1 MMLWIALSYA
11 IISTLIFIYVESKR
25 NKPLFAWVLKGLASF
40 GFILV
45 FVIGFY
51 HRLNDSIPLEIGL
64 FILLGLVCGLLG
76 DLVLA
81 LRPLQPKEKDKTII
95 VYGIMFF
102 SLGHIFYLISLIS
115 YKEFGSLALILGI
128 IMLTVILAMS
138 KILGFEMGK
147 ARLPTFIYT
156 FLIFMM
162 VGEAIYVGH
171 LDNYSTFSTYLIFGA
186 ILFAISDLIL
196 SPIYYKGDNRAFLVI
211 SNLLTYYAA
220 QILIAL
226 SIYYL

>member
-25 NKPLFAWVLKGLASF
+25 NKPLFAWVLKALASF

-147 ARLPTFIYT
+147 ARIPTFIYT

>member
-1 MMLWIALSYA
+1 MLWIALSYA
-11 IISTLIFIYVESKR
+11 ILSTLIFIYVESKK
-25 NKPLFAWVLKGLASF
+25 NKPLFAWVLKALASF

-45 FVIGFY
+45 FTIGFY
-51 HRLNDSIPLEIGL
+51 QRLNDSIQLNIGL
-64 FILLGLVCGLLG
+64 FILLGLVCGMLG

-102 SLGHIFYLISLIS
+102 SLGHIFYLITLIS
-115 YKEFGSLALILGI
+115 YKEFGSLALILGL
-128 IMLTVILAMS
+128 IMLPVIIAMS
-138 KILGFEMGK
+138 KVLGFEMGK
-147 ARLPTFIYT
+147 ARMPTFIYT

-171 LDNYSTFSTYLIFGA
+171 LDNYTTFSTYLIFGA

>member
-25 NKPLFAWVLKGLASF
+25 NKPLFAWVLKALASF

-147 ARLPTFIYT
+147 ARIPTFIYT

-226 SIYYL
+226 SIYYV

>member
-25 NKPLFAWVLKGLASF
+25 NKPLFAWVLKALASF

-64 FILLGLVCGLLG
+64 FILLGLICGLLG

-147 ARLPTFIYT
+147 ARIPTFIYT

>member
-1 MMLWIALSYA
+1 MLWIALSYA
-11 IISTLIFIYVESKR
+11 ILSTLIFIYVETKR
-25 NKPLFAWVLKGLASF
+25 NKPLFAWVLKALASF

-45 FVIGFY
+45 FVVGFY
-51 HRLNDSIPLEIGL
+51 ERLNDSVQLNIGL
-64 FILLGLVCGLLG
+64 FILLGLVCGMLG

-115 YKEFGSLALILGI
+115 YKEFGSLALILGL
-128 IMLTVILAMS
+128 IMLPVILAMS
-138 KILGFEMGK
+138 KVLGFEMGK
-147 ARLPTFIYT
+147 ARIPTFIYT

-196 SPIYYKGDNRAFLVI
+196 SPIYFKGDNRAFLVI

>member
-1 MMLWIALSYA
+1 MLWIALSYA
-11 IISTLIFIYVESKR
+11 ILSTLVFIYVESKMK
-25 NKPLFAWVLKGLASF
+25 KPLLAWVLKALASF

-45 FVIGFY
+45 FVIGFKENFMTAIFSDVAWF
-51 HRLNDSIPLEIGL
+51 L
-64 FILLGLVCGLLG
+64 LLGLVCGLLG

-95 VYGIMFF
+95 VYGILFF

-115 YKEFGSLALILGI
+115 YKEFGSLSLILGL
-128 IMLTVILAMS
+128 IMLVIIVGMS
-138 KILGFEMGK
+138 KVLGFVMGK
-147 ARLPTFIYT
+147 AKIPTFFYT

-162 VGEAIYVGH
+162 VGQAIYVGH
-171 LDNYSTFSTYLIFGA
+171 LDNYSTFTTYLFFGA
-186 ILFAISDLIL
+186 VLFAVSDLIL
-196 SPIYYKGDNRAFLVI
+196 APIYYKNDNRALLIIF
-211 SNLLTYYAA
+211 NLSTYYAA